1 MFPRVLGSANSLMPL
16 HSVTA
21 SALLKSL
28 LSSEVGQWG
37 SLSEGTDQFPLT
49 FIALL
54 SFFSSSIL

>member
-1 MFPRVLGSANSLMPL
+1 MPL

-37 SLSEGTDQFPLT
+37 SLSEGTDQLPLT
-49 FIALL
+49 FIA
-54 SFFSSSIL
+54 FSSFSQVAFFKIFGRS